1 VRSSP
6 ISTLPDLEPHHA
18 RQPSRPLLVF
28 FTSSTSG
35 RCRRAEAHLAQVLQ
49 RRHNHGTFS
58 VKFVD
63 HESRA
68 DLFDRFRVER
78 SPTLMVVDEKVIRG
92 KLVDPRGCA
101 EIQTFLAP
109 WLK

>member
-1 VRSSP
+1 VRSSA

-18 RQPSRPLLVF
+18 RQTSRPVLVF

-35 RCRRAEAHLAQVLQ
+35 HCRRAEGYLAQVLQ
-49 RRHNHGTFS
+49 RRQNHETFS

-63 HESRA
+63 HESRP
-68 DLFDRFRVER
+68 DLFDRFHVKQ
-78 SPTLMVVDEKVIRG
+78 SPTLMVIDQKVIRG
-92 KLVDPRGCA
+92 KLVSPRGCA
-101 EIQTFLAP
+101 QIHTFLAP